1 MAPMVTNFA
10 TTDGEITDRQVTYYA
25 ERARGGVGIVIVEA
39 SAIHQAVRAFER
51 QVGVYDDRFLPGLS
65 LLAGAIKAEGVVTLL
80 QLHHAGPKINPGI
93 GLHPVSVS
101 PVKIRE
107 GNLPH
112 QLSIQELKEV
122 RRDFVAAARRARSAG
137 FDGVEL
143 HAAHFYLLSASISPY
158 SNKRNDAYG
167 GSTMNRARLTR
178 EIIEDIKGELG
189 AGYPVWV
196 RINGCEA
203 LEPGL
208 DPDESRQV
216 AGILAGAGAD
226 AVHVSAYTLQRDRTV
241 KTGLSIPVGGGPFK
255 DTPPGPYLDYA
266 KVIKDAVDVPVVAV
280 GKLDNPMLAEKSLA
294 QGQCDMI
301 ALARQLLCDPYWVLK
316 VQSDRAHEIVHCNYC
331 ETCHRALHDGKEI
344 YCAQNRN
351 LYGKPSY
358 KKHPDG

>member
-1 MAPMVTNFA
+1 MKAGLSKYEKNRIFEPSTFGTVTSRNRVVMAPMVTNFA

-25 ERARGGVGIVIVEA
+25 ERARGGVGTVIVEA

-51 QVGVYDDRFLPGLS
+51 QVGVYDDRLLSGLS
-65 LLAGAIKAEGVVTLL
+65 LLAGAIKAEGAVSLL

-107 GNLPH
+107 GDLPR
-112 QLSIQELKEV
+112 QLSIQELEQV

-158 SNKRNDAYG
+158 STKRNDAYG
-167 GSTMNRARLTR
+167 GNTLNRTRLTR

-203 LEPGL
+203 LEP
-208 DPDESRQV
+208 D
-216 AGILAGAGAD
+216 
-226 AVHVSAYTLQRDRTV
+226 
-241 KTGLSIPVGGGPFK
+241 
-255 DTPPGPYLDYA
+255 
-266 KVIKDAVDVPVVAV
+266 
-280 GKLDNPMLAEKSLA
+280 
-294 QGQCDMI
+294 
-301 ALARQLLCDPYWVLK
+301 
-316 VQSDRAHEIVHCNYC
+316 
-331 ETCHRALHDGKEI
+331 
-344 YCAQNRN
+344 
-351 LYGKPSY
+351 
-358 KKHPDG
+358 